1 METFEDKIFKIEGK
15 SNFDETAL
23 TVFRYQAVNCP
34 VYKRYL
40 ELLNVDYKQISA
52 TEQIPYL
59 PIQLFKNMEII
70 VENRKPEVIFTS
82 SSTTGVSPSKH
93 YVASLKLYE
102 KSFLNGF
109 YKIYGN
115 PSKYAILSLL
125 PSYLEREG
133 SSLVYMANKL
143 MTDSANSNNGFYL
156 YNHSELFEKLN
167 TLKKNQVPTI
177 LLGVSFAL
185 LDFVNEFRIDFP
197 SLIVIET
204 GGMKGRGRELSR
216 EDIHN
221 SLKDGF
227 GSNNIHSE
235 YGMAEL
241 LSQAYSV
248 GNGVFTAPPWM
259 RIYIRDLQNPFKI
272 LPLSNKG
279 GVNIIDLA
287 NLYSCSFIETEDLG
301 IKETENSFRIL
312 GRISNSELR
321 GCNLLLG

>member
-1 METFEDKIFKIEGK
+1 
-15 SNFDETAL
+15 
-23 TVFRYQAVNCP
+23 
-34 VYKRYL
+34 
-40 ELLNVDYKQISA
+40 
-52 TEQIPYL
+52 
-59 PIQLFKNMEII
+59 
-70 VENRKPEVIFTS
+70 
-82 SSTTGVSPSKH
+82 
-93 YVASLKLYE
+93 
-102 KSFLNGF
+102 
-109 YKIYGN
+109 
-115 PSKYAILSLL
+115 
-125 PSYLEREG
+125 
-133 SSLVYMANKL
+133 
-143 MTDSANSNNGFYL
+143 
-156 YNHSELFEKLN
+156 
-167 TLKKNQVPTI
+167 
-177 LLGVSFAL
+177 
-185 LDFVNEFRIDFP
+185 
-197 SLIVIET
+197 LIVIET

-216 EDIHN
+216 EEIHN